1 MKRLFTL
8 VTCALVCIASWADSP
23 LTSTKF
29 SKAYEDHPMVQKA
42 LQIGEELP
50 VEILN
55 FLADANSPVDVRL
68 AVVNAI
74 GWDTDGKTASKQFE
88 QFMLQRYGAKNEKEL
103 AGRLN
108 AETLAVYAY
117 EKAMSDYFNVKDA
130 KRLAAQAAK
139 KNVDKSFSVAMVDV
153 LVRSQYYLDN
163 NGIGKIG
170 KTARNLVA
178 SKKYNRDMRQEAVDI
193 IMEYLDLY

>member
-8 VTCALVCIASWADSP
+8 MACTLVCLASWADSP
-23 LTSTKF
+23 LTSTHF

-42 LQIGEELP
+42 SEIGEELP
-50 VEILN
+50 MEILN

-74 GWDTDGKTASKQFE
+74 GWDIDGKTASKQFE

-103 AGRLN
+103 AARLN

-139 KNVDKSFSVAMVDV
+139 KNTGNSFSVAMVDA
-153 LVRSQYYLDN
+153 LVKCQYYLDN
-163 NGIGKIG
+163 NGIRKIG
-170 KTARNLVA
+170 KTANAVVNNKRL
-178 SKKYNRDMRQEAVDI
+178 NRDMRQQAVDI

>member
-8 VTCALVCIASWADSP
+8 ITCALVCLASWADSP
-23 LTSTKF
+23 LTSTHF

-42 LQIGEELP
+42 AQAGEEIP

-55 FLADANSPVDVRL
+55 FLADANSPVDVRM

-74 GWDTDGKTASKQFE
+74 GWDSDGKTASKQFE

-103 AGRLN
+103 ARRLN

-139 KNVDKSFSVAMVDV
+139 KNTDKSFSVAMVDV
-153 LVRSQYYLDN
+153 LVKCQYYLDN

-170 KTARNLVA
+170 KTARALVA
-178 SKKYNRDMRQEAVDI
+178 NKNYNRDMRQEAVDI